1 MWFHSL
7 DLFSEGGTVREQEQR
22 CPFFA
27 ILKNNNEVTHIE
39 SFEYVRHLTGMQ
51 RVLAWIDIYN

>member
-1 MWFHSL
+1 M
-7 DLFSEGGTVREQEQR
+7 REQEQR

-51 RVLAWIDIYN
+51 RVLA